1 MKENFGENI
10 NPKKETSDKDLAF
23 FLGQHIANSSEGI
36 EQSNVKNSYIKEAK
50 LAIEKMTDETAKK
63 YLEEIIKNFSDTKH

>member
-10 NPKKETSDKDLAF
+10 NQKKEISDKELAL
-23 FLGQHIANSSEGI
+23 FLGQHITNSHEGVE
-36 EQSNVKNSYIKEAK
+36 EQDVKDSYIKEAK
-50 LAIEKMTDETAKK
+50 LAIEKMADETAKK